1 MSLPQLVSPEFTT
14 EIPSTKQK
22 IKFRP
27 FLVKEEKILL
37 MALESGEPSDIQN
50 AIESILTNCI
60 LDSIDVKSLAVFD
73 LEFLF
78 LQLRGKS
85 VGEEIELLLKHVK
98 KTDCKHVTPF
108 KINLDAIK
116 VNGNISDG
124 KVMLDGK
131 IGVKLRYPT
140 FHMLQKL
147 QGTEQNNTDSLFKT
161 LALMIEY
168 VYDKEQVYNEFTDTE
183 METWIS
189 QLNQTQFQKITSF
202 FENMPKLKQKIEW
215 TCTKCSEKDSI
226 ELEGLQSFFT

>member
-1 MSLPQLVSPEFTT
+1 MVN
-14 EIPSTKQK
+14 K
-22 IKFRP
+22 IIVDF
-27 FLVKEEKILL
+27 
-37 MALESGEPSDIQN
+37 
-50 AIESILTNCI
+50 
-60 LDSIDVKSLAVFD
+60 
-73 LEFLF
+73 
-78 LQLRGKS
+78 
-85 VGEEIELLLKHVK
+85 
-98 KTDCKHVTPF
+98 
-108 KINLDAIK
+108 
-116 VNGNISDG
+116 GNISDG
-124 KVMLDGK
+124 KVMLDDK